1 MKPTLEELLETFTSH
16 LEGIEGDTAAPDP
29 EDLFIQTVVAELK
42 AIQLGFIDVPGGEE
56 LSLIYAVTRIPGIL
70 HLYKLY

>member
-1 MKPTLEELLETFTSH
+1 MKPTLSDILETFTSH
-16 LEGIEGDTAAPDP
+16 LEGIEGDTAEPDP
-29 EDLFIQTVVAELK
+29 EELFIQTVVAELK

-56 LSLIYAVTRIPGIL
+56 LSLSSAVARIPGIL